1 MHRIVIW
8 FNNLPRLAQTVL
20 SASTIAVPFY
30 FGALL
35 HHLVSETARLDHGMG
50 LALHAAIF
58 ILLFTVIVA
67 LGRHFALVRD
77 DLQRLREER
86 LASLLHAHAHMDR
99 LVTAALE
106 RLDASVKDFY
116 DTFVASVGDL
126 QRIVEATYAT
136 LEAAFGKSPIVTERI
151 DFEVTFMTLSY
162 VDMKITIPACAN
174 REGRAPR
181 SMLLR
186 KDNSEIYENTVTA
199 TVFREARPAVHI
211 IEDTRKPA
219 ANYQEIYPNETDR
232 IRSSIVF
239 PVLSN
244 KNELLGTLVVHCDSV
259 AFFQEC
265 DKKYWS
271 ELLEVFAKRLAC
283 AKAKLDALTELR
295 RTSPDFRPLFSERE
309 FF

>member
-1 MHRIVIW
+1 MHRIVTW

-20 SASTIAVPFY
+20 SASTIAIPFY

-35 HHLVSETARLDHGMG
+35 HHLVSETAQLGSGMG
-50 LALHAAIF
+50 LALHAVIF
-58 ILLFTVIVA
+58 IVLFTIIVA
-67 LGRHFALVRD
+67 FGRHFALVRD
-77 DLQRLREER
+77 DLKRKRGEH
-86 LASLLHAHAHMDR
+86 LASLLHAYAHMDR

-106 RLDASVKDFY
+106 RLDDDVKEFY

-136 LEAAFGKSPIVTERI
+136 LEAAFGKSPVVTERI

-162 VDMKITIPACAN
+162 VDGKITIPACAN

-186 KDNSEIYENTVTA
+186 RGNNEIYSNTITA
-199 TVFREARPAVHI
+199 TVFREPRPAVHI
-211 IEDTRKPA
+211 IEDTRRPE
-219 ANYQEIYPNETDR
+219 ANYQEIYPNETER
-232 IRSSIVF
+232 IKSSIVF

-244 KNELLGTLVVHCDSV
+244 KNELLGTLVVHCDSIE
-259 AFFQEC
+259 FFKN
-265 DKKYWS
+265 DDRKYWC
-271 ELLEVFAKRLAC
+271 EFLEVFAKRLAC
-283 AKAKLDALTELR
+283 AKAKLDALNELR
-295 RTSPDFRPLFSERE
+295 RTRPDFRPLFSERE